1 LAILVQNAMLTPFWQ
16 LPPTQL
22 RLTATSLHL
31 WQAPLDTLT
40 EHLPRFWESLNPEEQ
55 ARAKRFA
62 VETHRRRFIVAR
74 GMLRYLLE
82 RYTHIPAPQ
91 ILLTYGAKGKPQYP
105 GLEFN
110 LSHSQGL
117 GLYVFANL
125 PPGPVGVDLE
135 YLRPM
140 SYLTQLSQRY
150 FSARELTNLVGG
162 TPEQQIQQFFRLWT
176 SKEAYLKA
184 TGEGISQLQQIEVL
198 PTTTGALQLYP
209 RPDDGMT
216 NLAEKDLAEKTWQLL
231 EFCPCPGYQAALAYP
246 GNPCQVQ
253 FWQAEQLS

>member
-1 LAILVQNAMLTPFWQ
+1 MLTPAWQ
-16 LPPTQL
+16 LPPIQL
-22 RLTATSLHL
+22 QLTATSLHL

-40 EHLPRFWESLNPEEQ
+40 ENLSQFWESLNPEEQ

-62 VETHRRRFIVAR
+62 IETHRRRFIVAR

-82 RYTHIPAPQ
+82 RYTNIPAPQ

-110 LSHSQGL
+110 LSHSQGI
-117 GLYVFANL
+117 GLYAFAKL
-125 PPGPVGVDLE
+125 PLGPVGVDLE
-135 YLRPM
+135 YLRPV

-162 TPEQQIQQFFRLWT
+162 TSEQQIQQFFRLWT

-198 PTTTGALQLYP
+198 PTTAGALRLYP
-209 RPDDGMT
+209 RPIDGT
-216 NLAEKDLAEKTWQLL
+216 ADLAAKDLAAKDLATKTWQLL

-246 GNPCQVQ
+246 GDPCQVH
-253 FWQAEQLS
+253 FWQADN